1 MPNSERHRELRYSA
15 AVGGAVPALEAV
27 RALAD
32 DGRIVS
38 LSGVL
43 NGTCNYILDRIAAG
57 CSWEQAVAE
66 AQANG
71 FAEQDPRADLSGC
84 RHGVQAA
91 TAGAPRLS
99 RDRDALHQLDR
110 N

>member
-1 MPNSERHRELRYSA
+1 MPRSKALGELRYSA

-27 RALAD
+27 QALAD

-71 FAEQDPRADLSGC
+71 FAEQDPRADLSGSDTVC
-84 RHGVQAA
+84 KLRLLARLRLSGGREALRHG
-91 TAGAPRLS
+91 R
-99 RDRDALHQLDR
+99 R